1 MKFALYNLNE
11 ISMYL
16 KTCFPVTYVY
26 SHNWKL
32 ESNLSKLSEVARE
45 DMQEEGKNYICVQRA
60 LVYKLWKVII
70 LFSSILLQKML
81 YMRTYF

>member
-1 MKFALYNLNE
+1 MKFLC
-11 ISMYL
+11 ISKHVFL
-16 KTCFPVTYVY
+16 CTYVY

-81 YMRTYF
+81 YMRTHF